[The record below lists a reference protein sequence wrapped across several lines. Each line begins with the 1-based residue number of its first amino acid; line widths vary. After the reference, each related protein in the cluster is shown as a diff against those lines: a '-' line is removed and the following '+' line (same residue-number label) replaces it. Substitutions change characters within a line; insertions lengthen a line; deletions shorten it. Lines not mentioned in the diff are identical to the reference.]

1 MPDNAKGNWC
11 SLEKDLFSTI
21 GEIPIQKIK
30 ARKIIETFE
39 PIWVRGALEN
49 VRRLIQRINENMIYA
64 VNTGL
69 VDTNVAV
76 GIGMAFEKPKKRICQ
91 RYNLINFHY

>member
-39 PIWVRGALEN
+39 PI
-49 VRRLIQRINENMIYA
+49 
-64 VNTGL
+64 
-69 VDTNVAV
+69 
-76 GIGMAFEKPKKRICQ
+76 
-91 RYNLINFHY
+91 